1 MPFPAVLPPWVARAC
16 GSPDACA
23 LNARIALP
31 DPLRRAIPKRQLEFV
46 AGRRCAA
53 AALATLGLTSH
64 PLPIGRDGAPVW
76 PTGVVG
82 SITHT
87 DGFVCA
93 AAALARDAEGLGIDA
108 EPVLS
113 RHRVSL
119 VEHCIATRA
128 ELAAVTA
135 LARLDRA
142 AALTLVFSAKEAL
155 YKCLYPLVGR
165 VFDYLEADVE
175 DVDAAGH
182 VTMRVLADLSS
193 EWPAGSRVG
202 GRFEI
207 VTDRVFT
214 AFVLVRGRT

>member
-1 MPFPAVLPPWVARAC
+1 MP
-16 GSPDACA
+16 
-23 LNARIALP
+23 
-31 DPLRRAIPKRQLEFV
+31 
-46 AGRRCAA
+46 
-53 AALATLGLTSH
+53 H

-82 SITHT
+82 SITHI
-87 DGFVCA
+87 DRFVCA
-93 AAALARDAEGLGIDA
+93 AAALARDAEGLGIDV

-113 RHRVSL
+113 RHRMSL
-119 VEHCIATRA
+119 VERCIATRA

-135 LARLDRA
+135 QAHLDRA

-165 VFDYLEADVE
+165 VFDFLEADVE
-175 DVDAAGH
+175 DVDTAGH

-193 EWPAGSRVG
+193 EWRAGSRVG

-207 VTDRVFT
+207 VADRVFT
-214 AFVLVRGRT
+214 AVVLVRGRT